1 MDGFGSADF
10 ETPFHYGS
18 VKDGFSH
25 NPSIEQRFKK
35 QYWKT
40 KQSVRQKLNK
50 KEDQFVVAGDALV
63 DAKLEVHII
72 YSIMIYI
79 IYVNRV
85 LIMENDGHIITDNYA
100 FIVANSVNADNIKR

>member
-1 MDGFGSADF
+1 MDGFGSTDF

-18 VKDGFSH
+18 VKDGLSYS
-25 NPSIEQRFKK
+25 PSIEQRFKK

-63 DAKLEVHII
+63 DAKLEVHINK
-72 YSIMIYI
+72 YYFLYYI
-79 IYVNRV
+79 S
-85 LIMENDGHIITDNYA
+85 DGRTVGII
-100 FIVANSVNADNIKR
+100 V